1 MRIIIT
7 LMLILIITSC
17 KKEESEGIP
26 SYIAINDIVLNHTS
40 THNITDAW
48 VYINDNLQG
57 VYELPA
63 KFPVLPTGKHKIRI
77 KAGIK
82 NNGIA
87 ATRIAYPFYH
97 SYIEEERDLL
107 ANTIISINPEVGYLQ
122 DANFFIEDFEGI
134 GIDLETT
141 AISDTS
147 IIELTNGNNNYGGGI
162 LIDSLI
168 TFEIATDE
176 LDDLPQAGSPVYL
189 EIDYK
194 CNTQILVGM
203 YVNFPQSVLQKDL
216 LWINPQE
223 EWNKIYIDLT
233 STVSEAVGADFF
245 KVFIQMRR
253 DFKTDTNSFY
263 FDDLRIVY

>member
-1 MRIIIT
+1 MKKIKI
-7 LMLILIITSC
+7 LILILCVISC
-17 KKEESEGIP
+17 NKEDNCGIP
-26 SYIAINDIVLNHTS
+26 SYIEINNIVLNPTS
-40 THNITDAW
+40 TNNITDAW

-87 ATRIAYPFYH
+87 ATRVPYPFYY

-107 ANTIISINPEVGYLQ
+107 QNTNIFINPEVGYLEGT
-122 DANFFIEDFEGI
+122 NFFIEDFEGV
-134 GIDLETT
+134 GINLETS

-147 IIELTNGNNNYGGGI
+147 IIELNIGQNQYGGGV
-162 LIDSLI
+162 LLDSLI
-168 TFEIATDE
+168 TFEITTDK
-176 LDDLPQAGSPVYL
+176 LNDLPQAGSPVYL
-189 EIDYK
+189 ELDYK

-203 YVNFPQSVLQKDL
+203 YINFPQNVLEKDL
-216 LWINPQE
+216 LWINPKE
-223 EWNKIYIDLT
+223 NWNKIYIDLT

-245 KVFIQMRR
+245 KVFIQMKRN
-253 DFKTDTNSFY
+253 FSLDTNSFY
-263 FDDLRIVY
+263 FDNLKIVY